1 MKLRVEH
8 DVFADAVS
16 WVARTIPSRPSLP
29 VLAGMKVEADKDGA
43 VALSSYDPDISSHAV
58 IEAAVN
64 EPGTTLVHGRLLSD
78 FARALP
84 NKPIDMELKGAK
96 LEVVCGSSHISM
108 QSMPLEDYPSAPPM
122 PEVSGVVDGA
132 LWQETVAQVVTAASS
147 DDTLP
152 LLVSVCIEIEGK
164 TMSLMATDRY
174 RLAVRDLTWE
184 PSNKDASHR
193 ILVRASRL
201 SDIAKALGSVG
212 KVELAIDNSGRTG
225 MIGFSAAGRHN
236 VARLID
242 GEYPQVRNLFP
253 SEATGYA
260 VIGRQEMLDA
270 IKRARLVVEK
280 NSAVRLSFSEGQV
293 ILEAGQGDSAQT
305 SEALEAALHGE
316 DIVMAFNPSFLQEG
330 LGATSAPYVR
340 LSFTSASKPAVL
352 TAQPEID
359 GEDDQEFRLLLMPIR
374 TYGG

>member
-29 VLAGMKVEADKDGA
+29 VLAGMKIEADKDGV

-58 IEAAVN
+58 IEAAVD

-108 QSMPLEDYPSAPPM
+108 QSMPLEDYPSPPPM

-184 PSNKDASHR
+184 PSNEDASHR

-260 VIGRQEMLDA
+260 VIGRQDMLDA

-293 ILEAGQGDSAQT
+293 ILEAGQGDNAQT
-305 SEALEAALHGE
+305 SEALEATLHGE